1 MWFVLSLVALLFWSG
16 SDIFSKV
23 GSKPDDKQSHWKM
36 VIAVGLVM
44 GLHALYEIFIG
55 GVEISF
61 NAIITYLPASL
72 LYILSMTIGYVGL
85 RYIELSV
92 SSPVCNSSGALA
104 ALFCFIFLRESPA
117 PLVWVGVVL
126 VGLGVV
132 GLGLAEM
139 REDDETRMLR
149 QEKANVKYAKSF
161 IAFLLPVLYCLIDA
175 AGTVVDSVILE
186 TLDEDVANVAYELTF
201 LFMGV
206 VAAIFVFAVK
216 REKLQIKRELPKL
229 AGGVC
234 ETAGQFA
241 YIYAIGNEAHSGAAM
256 AIISAY
262 CALSVV
268 WGRIFLKEKLSWKHY
283 LAIFTAVA
291 GIVILGIFDA

>member
-117 PLVWVGVVL
+117 PL
-126 VGLGVV
+126 
-132 GLGLAEM
+132 
-139 REDDETRMLR
+139 
-149 QEKANVKYAKSF
+149 
-161 IAFLLPVLYCLIDA
+161 
-175 AGTVVDSVILE
+175 
-186 TLDEDVANVAYELTF
+186 
-201 LFMGV
+201 
-206 VAAIFVFAVK
+206 
-216 REKLQIKRELPKL
+216 
-229 AGGVC
+229 
-234 ETAGQFA
+234 
-241 YIYAIGNEAHSGAAM
+241 
-256 AIISAY
+256 
-262 CALSVV
+262 
-268 WGRIFLKEKLSWKHY
+268 
-283 LAIFTAVA
+283 
-291 GIVILGIFDA
+291 